1 MVLIHKVN
9 EEFKVIG
16 IVAVLW
22 KALSGEINMRIG
34 VEVQFRDVLHG
45 FWSGRGTGT
54 TSLESKLLHQLTA
67 IMDEVLYEVFLGLHK
82 ANDALDRESCMDFLI
97 EYEVGPCTESI
108 PWD

>member
-1 MVLIHKVN
+1 MKGIINLRLTA
-9 EEFKVIG
+9 VI
-16 IVAVLW
+16 
-22 KALSGEINMRIG
+22 
-34 VEVQFRDVLHG
+34 QFHDNLHG
-45 FWSGRGTGT
+45 FYIRRGAGN

-67 IMDEVLYEVFLGLHK
+67 IMDEVLYEVFLDLHK